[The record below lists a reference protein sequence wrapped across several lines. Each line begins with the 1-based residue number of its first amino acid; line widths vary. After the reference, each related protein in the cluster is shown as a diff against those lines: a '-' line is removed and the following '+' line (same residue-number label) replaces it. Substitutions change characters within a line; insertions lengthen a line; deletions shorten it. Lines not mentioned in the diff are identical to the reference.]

1 MGSSSS
7 DDNWN
12 VVNGEYDSEGRPINR
27 YRPIRPILGRI
38 CRCGNHTSE
47 WRCDRALSDPKH
59 DKECREMRAR
69 AIRLEEEIPNAY
81 SPLGVS
87 NLMTEFRDL
96 RKRITQLREKQ
107 LDLASR
113 QKKKKTPPPPP
124 PARKE
129 VRFSPL
135 VKIIPPPPAGKRVPP
150 PPPQPTWK
158 QYQQA
163 HNERTDRENN
173 RVRRLLEKELC
184 M

>member
-1 MGSSSS
+1 MG
-7 DDNWN
+7 
-12 VVNGEYDSEGRPINR
+12 
-27 YRPIRPILGRI
+27 
-38 CRCGNHTSE
+38 
-47 WRCDRALSDPKH
+47 
-59 DKECREMRAR
+59 
-69 AIRLEEEIPNAY
+69 
-81 SPLGVS
+81 
-87 NLMTEFRDL
+87 DL
-96 RKRITQLREKQ
+96 KKRITQLREKQ

-135 VKIIPPPPAGKRVPP
+135 VKIIPPPPAGKDVRFSPLVNIIPPPSARKRVPP

-158 QYQQA
+158 QHQQA

-184 M
+184 